1 MLLLFLLFSLASAHV
16 PAFDSTSEA
25 YDISDK
31 SWGIYRELKKDESF
45 SVFLD
50 VPKGKNI
57 SFSVNLAGSQDE
69 KFDSAETYI
78 EVTLLGHNASQ
89 IQCDPKFTGWGY
101 EDHTAR
107 RLDGDDDE
115 TVQIQQK
122 IGKLHF
128 EPFGVGY
135 YRALAAC
142 QGEVPVADSNFTV
155 TVKALKVIPWGDDET
170 EDDVLRISIGAGMA
184 EQFDIIQDILYL
196 PVTITRTWFWDQY
209 LLGFTLSQLIGAAG
223 IVILM
228 LMNLPGKDTKEKE
241 TDERDKYKYKWA
253 KYFMIG
259 VLLHNIVVY
268 VIRLLAVGRWIGY
281 VKDVEDSDFDDLE
294 SMNMWIAMIIHII
307 IPAVFLLLVAIFD
320 LAYTEDGLSCATFY
334 VFHILFIFYCALFL
348 IQTFWLGA
356 VASIA
361 LFVTRISMPPKGYRK
376 LRTKPVTVIAT
387 PLDEEEKLIE
397 VLADPAP
404 ITTIET
410 VQFRFV

>member
-1 MLLLFLLFSLASAHV
+1 MSRCCACSRF
-16 PAFDSTSEA
+16 
-25 YDISDK
+25 
-31 SWGIYRELKKDESF
+31 
-45 SVFLD
+45 
-50 VPKGKNI
+50 
-57 SFSVNLAGSQDE
+57 
-69 KFDSAETYI
+69 
-78 EVTLLGHNASQ
+78 
-89 IQCDPKFTGWGY
+89 
-101 EDHTAR
+101 
-107 RLDGDDDE
+107 
-115 TVQIQQK
+115 
-122 IGKLHF
+122 
-128 EPFGVGY
+128 
-135 YRALAAC
+135 AA
-142 QGEVPVADSNFTV
+142 VA
-155 TVKALKVIPWGDDET
+155 VKALKVIPWGDDET
-170 EDDVLRISIGAGMA
+170 EDTLRISIGAGMA

-387 PLDEEEKLIE
+387 PLDEEEKLTE

-404 ITTIET
+404 ISTIET